1 MTEFDPLELLVG
13 LDGPI
18 EPRTAFS
25 EALLVQCLNSL
36 ERRRRQW
43 LPRRRNARA
52 LVVLAAFLIVAA
64 VATATYVAL
73 RGRAAAQ
80 HRPATLT
87 VLEGVSGIAT
97 VRAVGPDGRVRT
109 IWQCPEHIFCGEPTS
124 MAWSPN
130 GRRLALTFGEI
141 SGSSGYPGLHVIEAT
156 TGADKHLGAPAIPHS
171 ERNQPRSVIARMV
184 ISEHRALGCPLPH
197 EVAWAPDGNRLT
209 YVCGDDLLDGGVRT
223 TVYVINAD
231 GTGRRR
237 IPTGTFAAYWPSFSP
252 DGRHI
257 AFATHPSARR
267 LDPRGAEWIFRLH
280 HRPRRFRS
288 NARRTHAS
296 APAWSLDGRTIAYES
311 ACGIRLATPRGLDV
325 TPRRGGSRC
334 LAGAIGRRPAWSP
347 DGKLL
352 AVEAAGGFVSIIRA
366 DGTGIELQTRETSV
380 VEYGSGRPAWR
391 LGRLSPAIPT
401 RRPAPGP

>member
-1 MTEFDPLELLVG
+1 
-13 LDGPI
+13 
-18 EPRTAFS
+18 
-25 EALLVQCLNSL
+25 
-36 ERRRRQW
+36 
-43 LPRRRNARA
+43 
-52 LVVLAAFLIVAA
+52 
-64 VATATYVAL
+64 
-73 RGRAAAQ
+73 
-80 HRPATLT
+80 
-87 VLEGVSGIAT
+87 
-97 VRAVGPDGRVRT
+97 
-109 IWQCPEHIFCGEPTS
+109 

-267 LDPRGAEWIFRLH
+267 SDPRGRMELPSTPSASTVPIECSSH
-280 HRPRRFRS
+280 AMPRRRRGRS
-288 NARRTHAS
+288 TAEPSPTNPPAAS
-296 APAWSLDGRTIAYES
+296 AL
-311 ACGIRLATPRGLDV
+311 
-325 TPRRGGSRC
+325 
-334 LAGAIGRRPAWSP
+334 RPH
-347 DGKLL
+347 
-352 AVEAAGGFVSIIRA
+352 EAS
-366 DGTGIELQTRETSV
+366 T
-380 VEYGSGRPAWR
+380 
-391 LGRLSPAIPT
+391 
-401 RRPAPGP
+401 